1 MMEWAHCYSLD
12 QMLKKTLELAK
23 SRADAPTTEPTL
35 HFYIFNNCPGG
46 EKGEHWISLA
56 LEA

>member
-1 MMEWAHCYSLD
+1 MLEWVQILSLD
-12 QMLKKTLELAK
+12 QMLKEILELAK
-23 SRADAPTTEPTL
+23 TRAGAPTTEPTL

-46 EKGEHWISLA
+46 ERGQHWIPLA

>member
-1 MMEWAHCYSLD
+1 MLEWVQILSLD
-12 QMLKKTLELAK
+12 QMLKERLELAK
-23 SRADAPTTEPTL
+23 ARADAPTTEPTL

>member
-1 MMEWAHCYSLD
+1 
-12 QMLKKTLELAK
+12 MLKEILELAK
-23 SRADAPTTEPTL
+23 TRAGAPTTEPTL

-46 EKGEHWISLA
+46 ERGQHWISLA